1 MKKIA
6 STIYWLAVAVG
17 SLVLLNYTSY
27 VKPQW
32 LFFGIAVAVG
42 AGICIFKSIKNENYV
57 GQTLAISKN
66 NNRNPVYDYLRLVA
80 VLLVI
85 IIHVLNLDLRLAADM
100 EGTGIYNT
108 MNYIRCWSGNCNTF
122 FIMISGAL
130 LLVDK
135 EESVFTFYK
144 KRLLRIAIPLIV
156 YYLWYLWQYEKI
168 GVLTWQEIAIKIL
181 SADVYND
188 NVPHFWLVYEIVA
201 IYVAVPFLRIML
213 KNMSYTM
220 LTQLVVITYVLS
232 ILMKFIPNQI
242 GTIIPLSGWCA
253 VAIVGY
259 WYSREE
265 SRKFD
270 TWMIIAGVLVSIL
283 EYFKIDPNL
292 AYQDSMTAL
301 TQYFIITVLA
311 VFAICFKLQNH
322 LKNFYLLRLVSK
334 YSYGILLIHM
344 WALYF
349 VVRNIIHV
357 SSVMY
362 KGVGFIILVVVTLL
376 ISTVAAYLTEN
387 LFIDIFNTVISI
399 IDRKKNK

>member
-1 MKKIA
+1 
-6 STIYWLAVAVG
+6 
-17 SLVLLNYTSY
+17 
-27 VKPQW
+27 
-32 LFFGIAVAVG
+32 
-42 AGICIFKSIKNENYV
+42 
-57 GQTLAISKN
+57 
-66 NNRNPVYDYLRLVA
+66 
-80 VLLVI
+80 
-85 IIHVLNLDLRLAADM
+85 
-100 EGTGIYNT
+100 
-108 MNYIRCWSGNCNTF
+108 
-122 FIMISGAL
+122 
-130 LLVDK
+130 
-135 EESVFTFYK
+135 
-144 KRLLRIAIPLIV
+144 
-156 YYLWYLWQYEKI
+156 
-168 GVLTWQEIAIKIL
+168 
-181 SADVYND
+181 
-188 NVPHFWLVYEIVA
+188 
-201 IYVAVPFLRIML
+201 ML

-232 ILMKFIPNQI
+232 IFMKFIPNQI

-376 ISTVAAYLTEN
+376 ISTVAAYLIEN

>member
-6 STIYWLAVAVG
+6 STIYWTAIAACG
-17 SLVLLNYTSY
+17 LVLLNYTSY

-32 LFFGIAVAVG
+32 IFFGIAAAIG
-42 AGICIFKSIKNENYV
+42 CGICIFKSYKNEDYV
-57 GQTLAISKN
+57 AQTLAIPKN

-100 EGTGIYNT
+100 AGTGIYNT

-135 EESVFTFYK
+135 DESVFTFYK
-144 KRLLRIAIPLIV
+144 KRLLRIAIPLVV

-168 GVLTWQEIAIKIL
+168 GVLTWKEIAYKIL
-181 SADVYND
+181 SADVYTD

-220 LTQLVVITYVLS
+220 LTQLVTITYVLS
-232 ILMKFIPNQI
+232 IFMKFFPNQI
-242 GTIIPLSGWCA
+242 GTIIPLSGWCG
-253 VAIVGY
+253 VAIIGY

-265 SRKFD
+265 SRNLD
-270 TWMIIAGVLVSIL
+270 TLMIVAGVLVSIL
-283 EYFKIDPNL
+283 TYFKIDPNM
-292 AYQDSMTAL
+292 AYQESMTGL
-301 TQYFIITVLA
+301 THYFIITVLA
-311 VFAICFKLQNH
+311 VFAICFKLQKH
-322 LKNFYLLRLVSK
+322 LKNFYFLRLVSK

-344 WALYF
+344 WVLFF
-349 VVRNIIHV
+349 VVKNIIHI

-362 KGVGFIILVVVTLL
+362 KGVGFILLVIATLL
-376 ISTVAAYLTEN
+376 ISTVAAYLIEN
-387 LFIDIFNTVISI
+387 LFIDIFNTVIALF
-399 IDRKKNK
+399 DKNKN

>member
-1 MKKIA
+1 M
-6 STIYWLAVAVG
+6 
-17 SLVLLNYTSY
+17 LLNHTSY

-32 LFFGIAVAVG
+32 LFFIIAATVG
-42 AGICIFKSIKNENYV
+42 CGICIFKSYQNEDYV
-57 GQTLAISKN
+57 AHTLAITKN
-66 NNRNPVYDYLRLVA
+66 NGRNPVYDYLRLVA

-85 IIHVLNLDLRLAADM
+85 IIHVLNLDLRLAADLA
-100 EGTGIYNT
+100 GTGIYNT

-135 EESVFTFYK
+135 DESLFTFYK
-144 KRLLRIAIPLIV
+144 KRLLRIAIPLVV
-156 YYLWYLWQYEKI
+156 YYIWYLWQYEQL
-168 GVLTWQEIAIKIL
+168 GVLTWKQIAYKIL
-181 SADVYND
+181 SADVYTD

-213 KNMSYTM
+213 KNMSYSM
-220 LTQLVVITYVLS
+220 LTQLVTITYVLS
-232 ILMKFIPNQI
+232 IFMTLIPNQI
-242 GTIIPLSGWCA
+242 GTIIPLSGWCG

-265 SRKFD
+265 SRNLD
-270 TWMIIAGVLVSIL
+270 TWMIIAGILVSIL

-292 AYQDSMTAL
+292 AYQESMTGL
-301 TQYFIITVLA
+301 THYFIITVLA
-311 VFAICFKLQNH
+311 VFAIFFKLQKH

-344 WALYF
+344 WVLYF
-349 VVRNIIHV
+349 VVRKIFTI

-362 KGVGFIILVVVTLL
+362 KGVGFIVMVVATLL
-376 ISTVAAYLTEN
+376 ISTVAAYLIEN
-387 LFIDIFNTVISI
+387 LFIDIFNTVITFF
-399 IDRKKNK
+399 DKKRK

>member
-6 STIYWLAVAVG
+6 AVLYWLIVAAVG
-17 SLVLLNYTSY
+17 LLLLNKTSY
-27 VKPQW
+27 VKPW
-32 LFFGIAVAVG
+32 WPFFIAATAVG
-42 AGICIFKSIKNENYV
+42 AGICIYKSIKNESYIA
-57 GQTLAISKN
+57 QTVALTKN
-66 NNRNPVYDYLRLVA
+66 NSRNPVYDYLRLVA

-100 EGTGIYNT
+100 AGTGIYNT

-135 EESVFTFYK
+135 DESVFTFYK
-144 KRLLRIAIPLIV
+144 KRLLRIAIPLVV

-168 GVLTWQEIAIKIL
+168 GVLSAREIAIKIL

-220 LTQLVVITYVLS
+220 LTQLVTITYVIS
-232 ILMKFIPNQI
+232 ISMKLIPNQI
-242 GTIIPLSGWCA
+242 GSIIPLSGWCG

-265 SRKFD
+265 SRKLD
-270 TWMIIAGVLVSIL
+270 TLMIIAGVIVSIL
-283 EYFKIDPNL
+283 MYFKIDPNL
-292 AYQDSMTAL
+292 TYQESMTGL
-301 TQYFIITVLA
+301 THYFIITVLA
-311 VFAICFKLQNH
+311 VFAIFFKLQNH
-322 LKNFYLLRLVSK
+322 LKDFYLLRLVSK
-334 YSYGILLIHM
+334 YSYSILLIHM
-344 WALYF
+344 WVLYF
-349 VVRNIIHV
+349 VVRTIIHI

-362 KGVGFIILVVVTLL
+362 KGVGFIILVITTLL
-376 ISTVAAYLTEN
+376 FSIVAAYLIDN
-387 LFIDIFNTVISI
+387 LFIDIFNTIISAFGKE
-399 IDRKKNK
+399 KK

>member
-6 STIYWLAVAVG
+6 STIYWLAIAACG
-17 SLVLLNYTSY
+17 LVLLNHTSY

-32 LFFGIAVAVG
+32 LFFIIAATVG
-42 AGICIFKSIKNENYV
+42 CGICIFKSYQNEDYV
-57 GQTLAISKN
+57 AHTLAITKN
-66 NNRNPVYDYLRLVA
+66 NGRNPVYDYLRLVA

-85 IIHVLNLDLRLAADM
+85 IIHVLNLDLRLAADLA
-100 EGTGIYNT
+100 GTGIYNT

-135 EESVFTFYK
+135 DESLFTFYK
-144 KRLLRIAIPLIV
+144 KRLLRIAIPLVV
-156 YYLWYLWQYEKI
+156 YYIWYLWQYEQL
-168 GVLTWQEIAIKIL
+168 GVLTWKQIAYKIL
-181 SADVYND
+181 SADVYTD

-213 KNMSYTM
+213 KNMSYSM
-220 LTQLVVITYVLS
+220 LTQLVTITYVLS
-232 ILMKFIPNQI
+232 IFMTLIPNQI
-242 GTIIPLSGWCA
+242 GTIIPLSGWCG

-265 SRKFD
+265 SRNLD
-270 TWMIIAGVLVSIL
+270 TWMIIAGILVSIL

-292 AYQDSMTAL
+292 AYQESMTGL
-301 TQYFIITVLA
+301 THYFIITVLA
-311 VFAICFKLQNH
+311 VFAIFFKLQKH

-344 WALYF
+344 WVLYF
-349 VVRNIIHV
+349 VVRKIFTI

-362 KGVGFIILVVVTLL
+362 KGVGFIVMVVATLL
-376 ISTVAAYLTEN
+376 ISTVAAYLIEN
-387 LFIDIFNTVISI
+387 LFIDIFNTVITFF
-399 IDRKKNK
+399 DKKRK

>member
-32 LFFGIAVAVG
+32 LFFGIAVAFG

-85 IIHVLNLDLRLAADM
+85 IIHVLNLDLRLAADLA
-100 EGTGIYNT
+100 GTGIYNT

-135 EESVFTFYK
+135 DESVFTFYK
-144 KRLLRIAIPLIV
+144 KRLLRIAIPLII

-168 GVLTWQEIAIKIL
+168 GVLTWQEIAVKIL

-232 ILMKFIPNQI
+232 IFMKLVPNQI

-265 SRKFD
+265 SRKLD

-292 AYQDSMTAL
+292 AYQDSMTEL

-311 VFAICFKLQNH
+311 VFAICFKLQKH
-322 LKNFYLLRLVSK
+322 LKNFYFLRLVSK

-344 WALYF
+344 WVLYF
-349 VVRNIIHV
+349 VVRNIIHI

-362 KGVGFIILVVVTLL
+362 KGVGFVVLVVVTLL
-376 ISTVAAYLTEN
+376 ISTVAAYLIDN

-399 IDRKKNK
+399 IDRKK

>member
-1 MKKIA
+1 MNKIT
-6 STIYWLAVAVG
+6 STIYWLAVAACG
-17 SLVLLNYTSY
+17 LVLLKYTSY
-27 VKPQW
+27 VEPQW
-32 LFFGIAVAVG
+32 GFFGIAVSIG
-42 AGICIFKSIKNENYV
+42 CGICIYKSLKNEAYV
-57 GQTLAISKN
+57 GQTLAVAKN

-85 IIHVLNLDLRLAADM
+85 IIHVLNQDLRLAADM
-100 EGTGIYNT
+100 AGTGIYNT

-135 EESVFTFYK
+135 NESVLTFYK

-168 GVLTWQEIAIKIL
+168 GVLTWKEIAIKIL
-181 SADVYND
+181 SADVYTD

-201 IYVAVPFLRIML
+201 IYVVVPFLRIML
-213 KNMSYTM
+213 RNLSYTM
-220 LTQLVVITYVLS
+220 LTQLVVISYVLS
-232 ILMKFIPNQI
+232 IFMKVFPNQI
-242 GTIIPLSGWCA
+242 GTLIPLSGWCA
-253 VAIVGY
+253 VAIIGY
-259 WYSREE
+259 WYSRDE
-265 SRKFD
+265 SRKLD
-270 TWMIIAGVLVSIL
+270 TWMIIAGIIVSIV

-292 AYQDSMTAL
+292 AYQESMTGL

-311 VFAICFKLQNH
+311 VFAICFKLQKH
-322 LKNFYLLRLVSK
+322 LMSFYLLRLVSK

-362 KGVGFIILVVVTLL
+362 KGAGFIALIVATLI
-376 ISTVAAYLTEN
+376 ISTVAAYLIDN
-387 LFIDIFNTVISI
+387 LFIDIFNTFIALL
-399 IDRKKNK
+399 DRKKN